1 MIIIYIIVL
10 LIITVISSGWNRFM
24 NPTKDTLTIK
34 KQKCQFE
41 GEDLFNKKVYDKE
54 GKVVISQP
62 SDLTCDRCSDYFYR
76 ESTDKCVGFTHD
88 EGVCIPKLGLAKPCP
103 SEFFLE

>member
-1 MIIIYIIVL
+1 M
-10 LIITVISSGWNRFM
+10 IITVISSGWNIFM
-24 NPTKDTLTIK
+24 NPRKDSSTTK
-34 KQKCQFE
+34 KQRCQFE
-41 GEDLFNKKVYDKE
+41 GEDLFNKKVYNKE

-62 SDLTCDRCSDYFYR
+62 YNLTCDRCSDYFYR
-76 ESTDKCVGFTHD
+76 ESTAKCVGYTHN